1 MLVSVLSIALML
13 AGAQAASPASGVQAA
28 PQDEST
34 TLSTI
39 EVEGQRR
46 TAYDA
51 ARAFTNE
58 ILVTPPRRGIARWR
72 TTDPICPGVVNMQR
86 DVAQALADRIADRV
100 IELGLQAG
108 EPGCKANM
116 IIVGADDGAAMASSL
131 IEARPRAYIT
141 GIAGTS
147 LTYRALNIFRTSD
160 APVRWWMLTVPLD
173 ARTGEVTVRTP
184 DSEDAPVRRI
194 DGAGRLRSQDIN
206 AIFQVMVVVD
216 VNRIGTVNVG
226 QLGDYI
232 AMVALA
238 QVNPDADTSRYSTI
252 LNVFENP
259 DDTPGLT
266 LWDRTYLKGLYEAQV
281 TRANVGAA
289 RQEVVAS
296 IIRTHHDI
304 VDGQTVA
311 P

>member
-100 IELGLQAG
+100 IELGLQSG

-184 DSEDAPVRRI
+184 DSEDAPIRRI

-238 QVNPDADTSRYSTI
+238 QVDSQADVAGFETV
-252 LNVFENP
+252 LNLFQDPAGVS
-259 DDTPGLT
+259 GLT
-266 LWDRTYLKGLYEAQV
+266 DWDLTYLRQLYAADLSVLSASAQV
-281 TRANVGAA
+281 GRIAGAMARAEEADDATG
-289 RQEVVAS
+289 
-296 IIRTHHDI
+296 D
-304 VDGQTVA
+304 
-311 P
+311 

>member
-13 AGAQAASPASGVQAA
+13 AGAQAASPAAGVQAA

-51 ARAFTNE
+51 ARAFTNV

-86 DVAQALADRIADRV
+86 DVAQALVDRIADRV

-184 DSEDAPVRRI
+184 DSEDAPIRRI

-238 QVNPDADTSRYSTI
+238 QVDAQADVAGFETV
-252 LNVFENP
+252 LNLFQDPAGVS
-259 DDTPGLT
+259 GLT
-266 LWDRTYLKGLYEAQV
+266 DWDLTYLRQLYAADLSVLSASAQV
-281 TRANVGAA
+281 GRIAGAMARAEEADDATG
-289 RQEVVAS
+289 
-296 IIRTHHDI
+296 D
-304 VDGQTVA
+304 
-311 P
+311 

>member
-86 DVAQALADRIADRV
+86 DVAQALVDRIADRV

-184 DSEDAPVRRI
+184 DSEDAPIRRI

-216 VNRIGTVNVG
+216 VNRIGTVDVG

-238 QVNPDADTSRYSTI
+238 QVDAQADVAGFETV
-252 LNVFENP
+252 LNLFQDPAGVS
-259 DDTPGLT
+259 GLT
-266 LWDRTYLKGLYEAQV
+266 DWDLTYLRQLYAADLSILSASAQV
-281 TRANVGAA
+281 GRIAGAMARAEEADDANG
-289 RQEVVAS
+289 
-296 IIRTHHDI
+296 D
-304 VDGQTVA
+304 
-311 P
+311 

>member
-13 AGAQAASPASGVQAA
+13 AGAQAASPAAGVQAA

-51 ARAFTNE
+51 ARTFTNE

-72 TTDPICPGVVNMQR
+72 TTDPICTGVVNMQR

-100 IELGLQAG
+100 VGLGLQAG

-184 DSEDAPVRRI
+184 DSEDAPIRRI

-238 QVNPDADTSRYSTI
+238 QVDSQADVAGFETV
-252 LNVFENP
+252 LNLFQDPAGVS
-259 DDTPGLT
+259 GLT
-266 LWDRTYLKGLYEAQV
+266 DWDLTYLRQLYAADLSVLSASAQV
-281 TRANVGAA
+281 GRIAGAMARAEEADDATG
-289 RQEVVAS
+289 
-296 IIRTHHDI
+296 D
-304 VDGQTVA
+304 
-311 P
+311 

>member
-86 DVAQALADRIADRV
+86 DVAQALVDRIADRV

-184 DSEDAPVRRI
+184 DSEDAPIRRI

-238 QVNPDADTSRYSTI
+238 QVDAQADVAGFETV
-252 LNVFENP
+252 LNLFQDPAGVS
-259 DDTPGLT
+259 GLT
-266 LWDRTYLKGLYEAQV
+266 DWDLTYLRQLYAADLSVLSASAQV
-281 TRANVGAA
+281 GRIAGAMARAEEADDATG
-289 RQEVVAS
+289 
-296 IIRTHHDI
+296 D
-304 VDGQTVA
+304 
-311 P
+311 

>member
-1 MLVSVLSIALML
+1 ML
-13 AGAQAASPASGVQAA
+13 AGTQAASPAAGVQAA

-184 DSEDAPVRRI
+184 DSEDAPIRRI

-216 VNRIGTVNVG
+216 VNRIGTVDVG

-238 QVNPDADTSRYSTI
+238 QVDAQADVAGFETV
-252 LNVFENP
+252 LNLFQDPAGVS
-259 DDTPGLT
+259 GLT
-266 LWDRTYLKGLYEAQV
+266 DWDLTYLRQLYAADLSVLSASAQV
-281 TRANVGAA
+281 GRIAGAMARAEEADDATG
-289 RQEVVAS
+289 
-296 IIRTHHDI
+296 D
-304 VDGQTVA
+304 
-311 P
+311 

>member
-13 AGAQAASPASGVQAA
+13 AGAQAASPAAGVQAA

-184 DSEDAPVRRI
+184 DSEDAPIRRI

-216 VNRIGTVNVG
+216 VNRIGTVTVG

-238 QVNPDADTSRYSTI
+238 QVDAQADVAGFETV
-252 LNVFENP
+252 LNLFQDPAGVS
-259 DDTPGLT
+259 GLT
-266 LWDRTYLKGLYEAQV
+266 DWDLTYLRQLYAADLSVLSASAQV
-281 TRANVGAA
+281 GRIAGAMARAEEADDATG
-289 RQEVVAS
+289 
-296 IIRTHHDI
+296 D
-304 VDGQTVA
+304 
-311 P
+311 

>member
-13 AGAQAASPASGVQAA
+13 AGAQAASPAAGVQAA

-86 DVAQALADRIADRV
+86 DVAQALVDRIADRV

-184 DSEDAPVRRI
+184 DSEDAPIRRI

-238 QVNPDADTSRYSTI
+238 QVDAQADVAGFETV
-252 LNVFENP
+252 LNLFQDPAGVS
-259 DDTPGLT
+259 GLT
-266 LWDRTYLKGLYEAQV
+266 DWDLTYLRQLYAADLSVLSASAQV
-281 TRANVGAA
+281 GRIAGAMARAEEADDATG
-289 RQEVVAS
+289 
-296 IIRTHHDI
+296 D
-304 VDGQTVA
+304 
-311 P
+311 

>member
-1 MLVSVLSIALML
+1 ML
-13 AGAQAASPASGVQAA
+13 AGAPAASPAAGVQAA

-51 ARAFTNE
+51 ARTFTNE

-72 TTDPICPGVVNMQR
+72 TTDPICTGVVNMQR

-100 IELGLQAG
+100 VGLGLQAG

-147 LTYRALNIFRTSD
+147 LTYRALNFFRTSD

-184 DSEDAPVRRI
+184 DSEDAPIRRI

-216 VNRIGTVNVG
+216 VNRIGTVDVG

-232 AMVALA
+232 AMVTLA
-238 QVNPDADTSRYSTI
+238 QVDAQADVAGFETG
-252 LNVFENP
+252 LNLFQDPAGVS
-259 DDTPGLT
+259 GLT
-266 LWDRTYLKGLYEAQV
+266 DWDLTYLRQLYAADLSVLSASAQV
-281 TRANVGAA
+281 GRIAGAMARAEQA
-289 RQEVVAS
+289 
-296 IIRTHHDI
+296 D
-304 VDGQTVA
+304 DGNA
-311 P
+311 D

>member
-13 AGAQAASPASGVQAA
+13 AGAQVASPAAGVQAA

-72 TTDPICPGVVNMQR
+72 TTDPICTGVVNMQR

-147 LTYRALNIFRTSD
+147 LTYRALNTFRTSD

-173 ARTGEVTVRTP
+173 ARTGAVTVRTP
-184 DSEDAPVRRI
+184 DSENAPIRRI

-216 VNRIGTVNVG
+216 VNRIGTVDVG

-232 AMVALA
+232 AMVTLA
-238 QVNPDADTSRYSTI
+238 QVDAQADVAGFETV
-252 LNVFENP
+252 LNLFQDPAGVS
-259 DDTPGLT
+259 GLT
-266 LWDRTYLKGLYEAQV
+266 DWDLTYLRQLYAADLSVLSASAQV
-281 TRANVGAA
+281 GRIAGAMARAEEADDANG
-289 RQEVVAS
+289 
-296 IIRTHHDI
+296 D
-304 VDGQTVA
+304 
-311 P
+311 

>member
-238 QVNPDADTSRYSTI
+238 QVDSQADVAGFETV
-252 LNVFENP
+252 LNLFQDPAGVS
-259 DDTPGLT
+259 GLT
-266 LWDRTYLKGLYEAQV
+266 DWDLTYLRQLYAADLSVLSASAQV
-281 TRANVGAA
+281 GRIAGAMARAEEADDATG
-289 RQEVVAS
+289 
-296 IIRTHHDI
+296 D
-304 VDGQTVA
+304 
-311 P
+311 

>member
-13 AGAQAASPASGVQAA
+13 AGTQAASPAAGVQAA

-184 DSEDAPVRRI
+184 DSEDAPIRRI

-216 VNRIGTVNVG
+216 VNRIGTVDVG

-238 QVNPDADTSRYSTI
+238 QVDAQADVAGFETV
-252 LNVFENP
+252 LNLFQDPAGVS
-259 DDTPGLT
+259 GLT
-266 LWDRTYLKGLYEAQV
+266 DWDLTYLRQLYAADLSVLSASAQV
-281 TRANVGAA
+281 GRIAGAMARAEEADDATG
-289 RQEVVAS
+289 
-296 IIRTHHDI
+296 D
-304 VDGQTVA
+304 
-311 P
+311 

>member
-13 AGAQAASPASGVQAA
+13 AGAQAASPAAGVQAA

-51 ARAFTNE
+51 ARAFTNV

-86 DVAQALADRIADRV
+86 DVAQALVDRIADRV

-184 DSEDAPVRRI
+184 DSEDAPIRRI

-232 AMVALA
+232 AMVSLA
-238 QVNPDADTSRYSTI
+238 QVDAQADVAGFETV
-252 LNVFENP
+252 LNLFQDPAGVS
-259 DDTPGLT
+259 GLT
-266 LWDRTYLKGLYEAQV
+266 DWDLTYLRQLYAADLSVLSASAQV
-281 TRANVGAA
+281 GRIAGAMARAEEADDATG
-289 RQEVVAS
+289 
-296 IIRTHHDI
+296 D
-304 VDGQTVA
+304 
-311 P
+311 

>member
-13 AGAQAASPASGVQAA
+13 AGAQVASPAAGVQAA

-72 TTDPICPGVVNMQR
+72 TTDPICTGVVNMQR

-147 LTYRALNIFRTSD
+147 LTYRALNTFRTSD

-173 ARTGEVTVRTP
+173 ARTGAVTVRTP
-184 DSEDAPVRRI
+184 DSEDAPIRRI

-216 VNRIGTVNVG
+216 VNRIGTVDVG

-232 AMVALA
+232 AMVTLA
-238 QVNPDADTSRYSTI
+238 QVDAQADVAGFETV
-252 LNVFENP
+252 LNLFQDPAGVS
-259 DDTPGLT
+259 GLT
-266 LWDRTYLKGLYEAQV
+266 DWDLTYLRQLYAADLSVLSASAQV
-281 TRANVGAA
+281 GRIAGAMARAEEADDANG
-289 RQEVVAS
+289 
-296 IIRTHHDI
+296 D
-304 VDGQTVA
+304 
-311 P
+311 

>member
-184 DSEDAPVRRI
+184 DSEDAPIRRI

-216 VNRIGTVNVG
+216 LNRIGTVDVG

-232 AMVALA
+232 AMVTLA
-238 QVNPDADTSRYSTI
+238 QVDAQADVAGFETV
-252 LNVFENP
+252 LNLFQDPAGVS
-259 DDTPGLT
+259 GLT
-266 LWDRTYLKGLYEAQV
+266 DWDLTYLRQLYAADLSVLSASAQV
-281 TRANVGAA
+281 GRIAGAMARAEQA
-289 RQEVVAS
+289 
-296 IIRTHHDI
+296 D
-304 VDGQTVA
+304 DGNA
-311 P
+311 D

>member
-1 MLVSVLSIALML
+1 MLVPVLSIALML
-13 AGAQAASPASGVQAA
+13 AGAQAASPAAGVQAA

-131 IEARPRAYIT
+131 IEARPKAYIT

-147 LTYRALNIFRTSD
+147 LTYSALNVFRTSD

-184 DSEDAPVRRI
+184 DSEDAPIRRI

-216 VNRIGTVNVG
+216 VNRIGTVDVG

-232 AMVALA
+232 AMVTLA
-238 QVNPDADTSRYSTI
+238 QVDAQADVAGFETV
-252 LNVFENP
+252 LNLFQDPAGVS
-259 DDTPGLT
+259 GLT
-266 LWDRTYLKGLYEAQV
+266 DWDLTYLRQLYAADLSVLSTSAQV
-281 TRANVGAA
+281 GRIAGAMARAEEADDANG
-289 RQEVVAS
+289 
-296 IIRTHHDI
+296 D
-304 VDGQTVA
+304 
-311 P
+311 

>member
-72 TTDPICPGVVNMQR
+72 TTDPICPGVVNMQQ
-86 DVAQALADRIADRV
+86 DVAQAMADRIADRV

-184 DSEDAPVRRI
+184 DSEDAPIRRI

-238 QVNPDADTSRYSTI
+238 QVDTQADVAGFETV
-252 LNVFENP
+252 LNLVQDP
-259 DDTPGLT
+259 AGVSGLT
-266 LWDRTYLKGLYEAQV
+266 DWDLTYLRQLYAADLSVFSASAQV
-281 TRANVGAA
+281 GRIAGAMARAEEADDATG
-289 RQEVVAS
+289 
-296 IIRTHHDI
+296 D
-304 VDGQTVA
+304 
-311 P
+311 

>member
-72 TTDPICPGVVNMQR
+72 TTDPICPGVVNMQQ

-131 IEARPRAYIT
+131 IEARPKAYIT

-147 LTYRALNIFRTSD
+147 LTYRALNVFRTSD

-184 DSEDAPVRRI
+184 DSEDAPIRRI

-216 VNRIGTVNVG
+216 VNRIGTVDVG

-238 QVNPDADTSRYSTI
+238 QVDAQADVAGFETV
-252 LNVFENP
+252 LNLFQDPAGVS
-259 DDTPGLT
+259 GLT
-266 LWDRTYLKGLYEAQV
+266 DWDLTYLRQLYAADLSVLSASAQV
-281 TRANVGAA
+281 GRIAGAMARAEEADDATG
-289 RQEVVAS
+289 
-296 IIRTHHDI
+296 D
-304 VDGQTVA
+304 
-311 P
+311 

>member
-72 TTDPICPGVVNMQR
+72 TTDPICPGVVNMQQ

-184 DSEDAPVRRI
+184 DSEDAPIRRI

-238 QVNPDADTSRYSTI
+238 QVDSQADVAGFETV
-252 LNVFENP
+252 LNLFQDPAGVS
-259 DDTPGLT
+259 GLT
-266 LWDRTYLKGLYEAQV
+266 DWDLTYLRQLYAADLSVLSASAQV
-281 TRANVGAA
+281 GRIAGAMARAEEADDATG
-289 RQEVVAS
+289 
-296 IIRTHHDI
+296 D
-304 VDGQTVA
+304 
-311 P
+311 